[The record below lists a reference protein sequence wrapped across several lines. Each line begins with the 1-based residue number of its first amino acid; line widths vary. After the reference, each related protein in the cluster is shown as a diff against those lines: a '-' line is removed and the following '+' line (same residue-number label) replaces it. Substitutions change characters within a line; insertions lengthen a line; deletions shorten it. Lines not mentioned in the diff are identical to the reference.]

1 MLWIIALSPVVKSLI
16 LPGWGQ
22 MDFDR
27 RTGFAMI
34 AVEIAGWG
42 YYFLL
47 DRQQDDAISTYRRIA
62 YDYSGATSFSDRR
75 IFSLLEDYYEKDF
88 YVMDLYAEARARYPD
103 DPHAQ
108 DEYVRLNLID
118 ADWKWQSVD
127 KFFQYQDYRMLDRA
141 LGSRKVIVGFVLFA
155 NHVVSAL
162 HAYLFGADSGYEMGF
177 YPLKRGV
184 GFAVKKEF

>member
-1 MLWIIALSPVVKSLI
+1 MVWLIALNPAVKSLI

-22 MDFDR
+22 MEYDR
-27 RTGFAMI
+27 RTGFAMM
-34 AVEIAGWG
+34 AVELAGWS

-47 DRQQDDAISTYRRIA
+47 DKQQSDAISIYRRIA
-62 YDYSGATSFSDRR
+62 YEYSNATSFADGR
-75 IFSLLEDYYEKDF
+75 IFSLLEDYYERDF
-88 YVMDLYAEARARYPD
+88 YIMNLYAEARARYPD
-103 DPHAQ
+103 DPRAQ

-127 KFFQYQDYRMLDRA
+127 RFFEYQDYRMLERA

-162 HAYLFGADSGYEMGF
+162 HAYLFGSETGYDVGF
-177 YPLKRGV
+177 YPIGRGI
-184 GFAVKKEF
+184 GFAIRKEF